1 MPGFEILHVI
11 LIQLCW
17 SVHCARFLG
26 GEAFRS
32 VLGSERAAAAGSG
45 EHYHHLGHQ
54 SRARLSDSMNA
65 LVGTERKEERRERNS
80 TAAFEFVT
88 SSVKMSGY

>member
-1 MPGFEILHVI
+1 MPGIQIMHVI
-11 LIQLCW
+11 LVLCR

-32 VLGSERAAAAGSG
+32 VLGSKRAAAGSG

-80 TAAFEFVT
+80 TAAAFEFVT